1 MNRSMCNGRVAAGR
15 RALPTCARSARRAAA
30 QRTMVLVY
38 MSLRS
43 VAVIAE
49 LFGVLPPE
57 EAPVLQ
63 KLVQAVKEDVEE
75 AQQQRQQAEQRKD
88 DVVAVMIREKD
99 EAERRKDE
107 AERRKDEAE
116 RRKDEAVAMMIREKD
131 EKMVLADKLR
141 RQEKLLAQAMY
152 SAGVRDGR
160 SCLEYL
166 ENLSGIDK
174 SKRVNGWT
182 KVLQGRPELVNC
194 LAKAA
199 PSWGVAVNNPKA
211 AGILADK
218 IAGMFKVLNN
228 RIHTFVPELGLVV
241 YNGIPDSPT
250 SEALVCLA
258 EAFGVPCER
267 HQAVPP

>member
-88 DVVAVMIREKD
+88 DVVAVMIRE
-99 EAERRKDE
+99 
-107 AERRKDEAE
+107 KDEAE

-228 RIHTFVPELGLVV
+228 RIHTFIPELGLVV